1 MVVVTG
7 LQLSANNLQSQQS
20 PSSPPPPSPLDEQF
34 DILVLALTQVVLE
47 NSHETSVAVKYFT
60 ALQCFDTIGW
70 ATERATG
77 L

>member
-47 NSHETSVAVKYFT
+47 NSHETSVAVKYF
-60 ALQCFDTIGW
+60 LVSV
-70 ATERATG
+70 
-77 L
+77 